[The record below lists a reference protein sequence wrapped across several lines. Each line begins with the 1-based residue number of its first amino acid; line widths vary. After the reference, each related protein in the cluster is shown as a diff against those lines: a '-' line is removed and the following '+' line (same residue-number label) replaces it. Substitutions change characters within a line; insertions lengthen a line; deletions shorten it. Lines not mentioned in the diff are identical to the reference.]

1 MKCQATK
8 INFSLVFLYSNNKHA
23 EKIMKTLVFT
33 VSSKKNLEI
42 NLTKD
47 VKDLY
52 NENFKSL
59 KEDVEKDI

>member
-1 MKCQATK
+1 
-8 INFSLVFLYSNNKHA
+8 
-23 EKIMKTLVFT
+23 MKTLVFT